1 VSNQFSNV
9 IFIIEPLVV
18 MVIVLGVLLYAERK
32 KGRQKLALIDS
43 LQDLLKKELVKQGAA
58 KQAPQN
64 TSSQTVEDHSGEIDR
79 LKKSVHNLERYRL
92 LFFSCEEKMCQG
104 AEYSL
109 PRLDFLQK
117 ELQESAGIASDSSAM
132 GATFSDIRQCLES
145 FNPKVIS
152 SYSPVS
158 DELAEQAIQGNEA
171 FKERAETFDEKI
183 SDRKIAHLKDRIEV
197 LEAREKRSEETQNT
211 LKRRIKYLEEGRQNE
226 EKPEA
231 TVVPEKVELE
241 KRIEEKDKALQLAKQ
256 EVKQVASE
264 YELLFNN
271 FQAISSNE
279 VADSDAIIDA
289 NNSLEFQRIE
299 NEMALKK
306 CALDRKEAECQMLE
320 ESYLELLQNYEKL
333 MCIRE
338 EHSALKRKHTE
349 LMRQYREQA
358 RLQSSNE
365 KYKQSYTKLL
375 SRYGELEGKY
385 DVEVREVKR
394 LKEMELSYERL
405 QSDYSLIEKQLL
417 EACENKYS
425 KRH

>member
-132 GATFSDIRQCLES
+132 GATF
-145 FNPKVIS
+145 
-152 SYSPVS
+152 
-158 DELAEQAIQGNEA
+158 EQAIQGNEA